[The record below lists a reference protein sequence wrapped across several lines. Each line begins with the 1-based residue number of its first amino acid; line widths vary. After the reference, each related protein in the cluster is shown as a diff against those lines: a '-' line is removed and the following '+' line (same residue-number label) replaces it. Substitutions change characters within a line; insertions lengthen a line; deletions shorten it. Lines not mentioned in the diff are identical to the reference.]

1 MTPSARVSAA
11 IEILDLILA
20 GGASEQ
26 VLTRW
31 ARSNRYAGSGDR
43 AAIRDHVFDAQRC
56 RRSFAWRGGAETG
69 RGLMIGA
76 CRAAGLDP
84 DTTFTGDRFA
94 PAPLTEEERTA
105 APIEAAPE
113 AVRLDCPDWLWP
125 ELSASLGDQTTAVLT
140 ALQSRAPVFLRVNLR
155 KTTVPEV
162 VEELAAADIIT
173 RPHPLSPT
181 ALEVTGNPRRVQ
193 ASPAYLDGRIEL
205 QDAASQAV
213 MQFIPLRNGMKVL
226 DYCAGGGGK
235 SLAMAARA
243 DIEIT
248 AHDASPA
255 RMRDLPERASRA
267 GVEITLAEDKTLL
280 EPAENDLVLCD
291 VPCSGSGAWRRSPEA
306 KWTLTPG
313 RLGELQAVQA
323 QILDD
328 AAALVAP
335 SGLLAY
341 ATCSLL
347 ASENHTQIAQFLS
360 RHPDWSMAADRRL
373 TPLEGGDGFYIALLT
388 RG

>member
-43 AAIRDHVFDAQRC
+43 AAIRDHVFDALRC

-69 RGLMIGA
+69 RGLMIGK

-84 DTTFTGDRFA
+84 DTTFTGERFA

-125 ELSASLGDQTTAVLT
+125 ELSASLGDQTAAVLT
-140 ALQSRAPVFLRVNLR
+140 ALQSRAPVFLRANLR
-155 KTTVPEV
+155 KTTVPKV
-162 VEELAAADIIT
+162 VEDLAAADIIT
-173 RPHPLSPT
+173 RPHPLSPA

-235 SLAMAARA
+235 SLALAARA
-243 DIEIT
+243 DIQIT

-280 EPAENDLVLCD
+280 EPADHELVLCD

-323 QILDD
+323 QILDE
-328 AAALVAP
+328 AVALVAP

-347 ASENHTQIAQFLS
+347 ACENHTQIAQFLS

>member
-26 VLTRW
+26 ILTRW

-43 AAIRDHVFDAQRC
+43 AAIRDHVFDALRC
-56 RRSFAWRGGAETG
+56 RRSCAWRGRAETG

-84 DTTFTGDRFA
+84 DTTFTGERFA

-125 ELSASLGDQTTAVLT
+125 ELSASLGDQTAAVLT

-155 KTTVPEV
+155 KTTVPKV

-173 RPHPLSPT
+173 RPHPLSPA

-235 SLAMAARA
+235 SLALAARA
-243 DIEIT
+243 DIQIT

-280 EPAENDLVLCD
+280 EPADHDLVLCD

-313 RLGELQAVQA
+313 RLGELRAVQA

-328 AAALVAP
+328 AVALVAP

-360 RHPDWSMAADRRL
+360 RHPGWSMVADRRL